1 MGLSSPS
8 PFRNPL
14 IPARREVSPFALV
27 SFLFALI
34 LAAAPILFA
43 RSQESSLSP
52 PVSLEDTLGLMPVP
66 SSIQFN
72 SGRLAVAQEFS
83 VALSGRRDP
92 VLDRAVSRFFLH
104 LSQLTGMPFS
114 APPSNPSMATFVVEI
129 KEPARPVLQL
139 GDDESYVLDV
149 DSSHARLTAPT
160 TLGALHGLQTFLQLV
175 QISPG
180 GYFVPAVHI
189 EDQPRFPWRGLMID
203 SSRHFIPLT
212 AIERNL
218 DAMEAVKLNVFHW
231 HLSDNQGFRV
241 ESKTFPKL
249 QELGSDG
256 LYYTQDQVREVIAY
270 ARDRGI
276 RVVPEFDMP
285 GHTTAWF
292 VGYPQLASAPGP
304 YSIERQWGI
313 FDPAMD
319 PTRDST
325 YKFLEKFLAEM
336 TRLFPD
342 AFFHIGG
349 DEVNG
354 KQWAANPAIQSFMKA
369 HGLNDTLALQH
380 YFNARVE
387 KILRKD
393 RKIPIGW
400 DEILAPGLPNE
411 TVIQSWR
418 GQDSLAQAARLGYRG
433 ILSSGYY
440 LDLMWP
446 ASQHYAVDPLAGG
459 AASLSPGESRLILGG
474 EACLWTEFVSPEN
487 VDSRIWPRT
496 AAIAE
501 RLWSPQSVQNIPS
514 MYRRL
519 LRENWRLSLMGSQ
532 QITAQ
537 ALMLDRLAGPGGSAS
552 LQILAGVVEP
562 VKGYSR
568 EEIAAKAGIK
578 QTSADPLNRLVDA
591 IPPESET
598 AREFAADVDALV
610 ASGFADPAVESRL
623 RVLLQSWQANDVRL
637 EPLLAGSFLLKELS
651 PLSKELSDVA
661 AAGLAALD
669 AAARH
674 EPLSQAQLQQWSAL
688 LVQSQKP
695 QADLLLMVAP
705 SVQKLLSAEAS
716 VKPANQGSSNGA
728 AGK

>member
-1 MGLSSPS
+1 LALHSDTRE
-8 PFRNPL
+8 RNPL
-14 IPARREVSPFALV
+14 NPSSRDVFPVALAAFFFTLV
-27 SFLFALI
+27 
-34 LAAAPILFA
+34 LAAAPILSA
-43 RSQESSLSP
+43 RAQESSPSASAAL
-52 PVSLEDTLGLMPVP
+52 DDNLGLMPVP
-66 SSIQFN
+66 SSVQLN
-72 SGRLAVAQEFS
+72 SGRLAVTQNFS
-83 VALSGRRDP
+83 VAIAGRRDP
-92 VLDRAVSRFFLH
+92 VLDRALTRFFSH
-104 LSQLTGMPFS
+104 LSQLTGMPFPVETS
-114 APPSNPSMATFVVEI
+114 APSKATLVVEAR
-129 KEPARPVLQL
+129 EPARPVLQL

-149 DSSHARLTAPT
+149 DSSQARLTAPN

-175 QISPG
+175 HVTPD
-180 GYFVPAVHI
+180 GYFVPAVRV
-189 EDQPRFPWRGLMID
+189 DDKPRFPWRGLMID
-203 SSRHFIPLT
+203 ASRHFIPLD
-212 AIERNL
+212 AVERNL

-249 QELGSDG
+249 QELGSDD

-285 GHTTAWF
+285 GHATAWF
-292 VGYPQLASAPGP
+292 VGYPQLASGPGP

-319 PTRDST
+319 PTREST
-325 YKFLEKFLAEM
+325 YKFLDKLLAEM

-354 KQWAANPAIQSFMKA
+354 KQWAANPAIQTFMKA
-369 HGLNDTLALQH
+369 HGLNDNLALQH
-380 YFNARVE
+380 YFNAHVE
-387 KILRKD
+387 KILEKD
-393 RKIPIGW
+393 HKVMIGW
-400 DEILAPGLPNE
+400 DEILAPGLSKE

-446 ASQHYAVDPLAGG
+446 ASQHYAVDPLADG
-459 AASLSPGESRLILGG
+459 AANLSPEDSARILGG
-474 EACLWTEFVSPEN
+474 EACLWSEFVSPEN

-501 RLWSPQSVQNIPS
+501 RLWSPQSVQDVPS

-532 QITAQ
+532 QLTAN
-537 ALMLDRLAGPGGSAS
+537 ALMMDRLAGPGGSAS

-578 QTSADPLNRLVDA
+578 QTSSDPLNRLVDA
-591 IPPESET
+591 IPPESEA
-598 AREFAADVDALV
+598 AREFAMDVDALIAGGFSDAAA
-610 ASGFADPAVESRL
+610 ASRI
-623 RVLLQSWQANDVRL
+623 RVLLQSWQANDARL
-637 EPLLAGSFLLKELS
+637 EPLLSSSFLLKELS
-651 PLSKELSDVA
+651 PLSAQLSGLGT
-661 AAGLAALD
+661 AGLAALD
-669 AAARH
+669 AAARR
-674 EPLSQAQLQQWSAL
+674 EPLSQAQMQQWAPL
-688 LVQSQKP
+688 LAQSQKP

-705 SVQKLLSAEAS
+705 SVQKLLAAEALI
-716 VKPANQGSSNGA
+716 KPGNQKSENSGA
-728 AGK
+728 GN